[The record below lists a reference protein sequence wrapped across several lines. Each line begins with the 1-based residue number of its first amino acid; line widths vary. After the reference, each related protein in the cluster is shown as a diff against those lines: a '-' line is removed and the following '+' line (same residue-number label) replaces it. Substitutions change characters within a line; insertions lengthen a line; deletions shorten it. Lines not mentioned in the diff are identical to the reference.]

1 MINRLDD
8 RESTII
14 SALRRLTI
22 ELDHLHH
29 RNDRAE
35 PAATVLQLPRAV
47 RVEARGELH
56 RRAQAEPTLVQGVVV
71 RAEQR
76 ARAPEIENR
85 APREIDIGDIVRITN
100 SYKNLRG
107 TVGQLIKKT
116 RCRGTIETESGA
128 TYVQSLDNLDLA

>member
-1 MINRLDD
+1 M
-8 RESTII
+8 
-14 SALRRLTI
+14 
-22 ELDHLHH
+22 
-29 RNDRAE
+29 
-35 PAATVLQLPRAV
+35 